1 MSFLFTSECY
11 VILLIIMVHSK
22 VVKYDVPHTG
32 SDVIATKSF
41 FIYITYLLM
50 IDSVL
55 IFSNKNISM

>member
-1 MSFLFTSECY
+1 
-11 VILLIIMVHSK
+11 MVHSK